1 MDEMMEI
8 LKNLD
13 WSPLFISIKTGIVA
27 TIFSFFLGIYA
38 ARKVVKT
45 TPGKKAIIDGILT
58 LPMVLPP
65 TVAGFFLLLIFSRR
79 RPFGIFLFENF
90 GIKVVQ
96 TWLGCI
102 IAATVISFPLMYRN
116 ARAAMEQIDVNLI
129 YAGRTLGMSDTEI
142 FWKVVIP
149 TAGPGIASGTI
160 LTFARALGE
169 YGATSMLAGNIPGKT
184 QTMNF
189 YNINDAFYFV
199 DLPGYGYAA
208 VRQDFKAQWG
218 PMIEKYLR
226 GSGKLKAIFL
236 LVDIRHEPSQNDCIM
251 YDWIINA
258 GFKPI
263 LVATKADKLK
273 KSQIPAALLTI
284 SNKLRVTEDTMIIP
298 FSALKKDGRDEIMK
312 KIDDILKQ

>member
-149 TAGPGIASGTI
+149 TAGPGITSGTI

-184 QTMNF
+184 GTISQKIAMVIQDGDYITAGVWVAIVMVIAFLVIFLMNL
-189 YNINDAFYFV
+189 I
-199 DLPGYGYAA
+199 
-208 VRQDFKAQWG
+208 
-218 PMIEKYLR
+218 
-226 GSGKLKAIFL
+226 SGKK
-236 LVDIRHEPSQNDCIM
+236 
-251 YDWIINA
+251 
-258 GFKPI
+258 
-263 LVATKADKLK
+263 
-273 KSQIPAALLTI
+273 
-284 SNKLRVTEDTMIIP
+284 
-298 FSALKKDGRDEIMK
+298 MK
-312 KIDDILKQ
+312 NVKRW

>member
-1 MDEMMEI
+1 MMEI

-65 TVAGFFLLLIFSRR
+65 TVAGLFLLLIFSSR

-184 QTMNF
+184 GTISQKIAMVIQDGDYMTAGVWVAIVMVIAFLVIFLMNL
-189 YNINDAFYFV
+189 I
-199 DLPGYGYAA
+199 
-208 VRQDFKAQWG
+208 
-218 PMIEKYLR
+218 
-226 GSGKLKAIFL
+226 SGKK
-236 LVDIRHEPSQNDCIM
+236 
-251 YDWIINA
+251 
-258 GFKPI
+258 
-263 LVATKADKLK
+263 
-273 KSQIPAALLTI
+273 
-284 SNKLRVTEDTMIIP
+284 
-298 FSALKKDGRDEIMK
+298 MK
-312 KIDDILKQ
+312 NVKRW

>member
-1 MDEMMEI
+1 MMEI

-90 GIKVVQ
+90 GIKIVQ

-184 QTMNF
+184 GTISQKIAMVIQDGDYMTAGVWVAIVMVIAFLVIFLMNL
-189 YNINDAFYFV
+189 I
-199 DLPGYGYAA
+199 
-208 VRQDFKAQWG
+208 
-218 PMIEKYLR
+218 
-226 GSGKLKAIFL
+226 SGKK
-236 LVDIRHEPSQNDCIM
+236 
-251 YDWIINA
+251 
-258 GFKPI
+258 
-263 LVATKADKLK
+263 
-273 KSQIPAALLTI
+273 
-284 SNKLRVTEDTMIIP
+284 
-298 FSALKKDGRDEIMK
+298 MK
-312 KIDDILKQ
+312 NVKRW